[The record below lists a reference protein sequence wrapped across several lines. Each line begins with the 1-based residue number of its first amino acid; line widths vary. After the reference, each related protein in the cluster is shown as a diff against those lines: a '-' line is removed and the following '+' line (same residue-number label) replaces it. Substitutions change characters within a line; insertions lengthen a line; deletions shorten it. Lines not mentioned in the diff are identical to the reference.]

1 MVTHSPVGALPLGVI
16 ITSDETTSTL
26 IQAFDLF
33 KLCLPDNSFYGKGI
47 NGPTVFMTDN
57 CSELREALSKSW
69 PNAKLLLCVF
79 HLMQQVWRWL
89 FERKHN
95 IASHDRT
102 VILLL
107 FKKVVYAE
115 SYTEME
121 ETYDELVMSAVVNKY
136 PRLVTYFDTLFDIRE
151 DWTLSCRT
159 NLPIRGN
166 NTNNLVEAQ
175 FLVLKDEVLNR
186 TKEINING
194 LLDKL
199 THEFT
204 DHYKVKLLSVSS
216 GKFDGC
222 YSRRF
227 KGLGKV
233 KGDGIGFRLP
243 SQKEKE
249 QIVKNVVSIGEKL
262 YTVPSFSNSEQT
274 YAVDMNVGIC
284 ECHEG
289 QNGSVCKHQY
299 LLWVSNI
306 ETTTNFLPF
315 LDAQERK
322 KYAEIAI
329 GSSMPSIFY
338 EGIHDRIREPSQVKA
353 FQDEGNNVDFTP
365 ITSPSPC
372 SSPMEIPN
380 MRRDIEVITAQ
391 EVKEDLQK
399 TLSLLENKIETNS
412 NDSNFLWGIAKFCER
427 VEKFPLSK
435 LSSSFHSFGVQSST
449 SLKVTATS
457 TLNKARKGK
466 IYVQPEAVKRRKFKN
481 GTKNSIVKGMKVKS
495 NPFDKEVSKKRLHKF
510 SSNVVSNEAVS
521 KKAGRSMA
529 SKTKHIGKSS
539 PLKKQKVEHK

>member
-1 MVTHSPVGALPLGVI
+1 
-16 ITSDETTSTL
+16 
-26 IQAFDLF
+26 
-33 KLCLPDNSFYGKGI
+33 
-47 NGPTVFMTDN
+47 
-57 CSELREALSKSW
+57 
-69 PNAKLLLCVF
+69 
-79 HLMQQVWRWL
+79 
-89 FERKHN
+89 
-95 IASHDRT
+95 
-102 VILLL
+102 
-107 FKKVVYAE
+107 
-115 SYTEME
+115 
-121 ETYDELVMSAVVNKY
+121 
-136 PRLVTYFDTLFDIRE
+136 
-151 DWTLSCRT
+151 
-159 NLPIRGN
+159 
-166 NTNNLVEAQ
+166 
-175 FLVLKDEVLNR
+175 
-186 TKEINING
+186 
-194 LLDKL
+194 
-199 THEFT
+199 
-204 DHYKVKLLSVSS
+204 
-216 GKFDGC
+216 
-222 YSRRF
+222 
-227 KGLGKV
+227 
-233 KGDGIGFRLP
+233 
-243 SQKEKE
+243 
-249 QIVKNVVSIGEKL
+249 
-262 YTVPSFSNSEQT
+262 
-274 YAVDMNVGIC
+274 MNVGIC

-412 NDSNFLWGIAKFCER
+412 NDSNFLRGIAKFCDR
-427 VEKFPLSK
+427 VETFPLSK

-510 SSNVVSNEAVS
+510 SSNVVSNKAVA